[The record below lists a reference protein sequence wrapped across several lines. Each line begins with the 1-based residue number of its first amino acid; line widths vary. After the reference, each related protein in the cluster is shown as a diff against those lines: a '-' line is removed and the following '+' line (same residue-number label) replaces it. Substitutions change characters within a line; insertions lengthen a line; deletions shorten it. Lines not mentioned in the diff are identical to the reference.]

1 MLWALFLGSG
11 FGLSSVFHSNTGRSY
26 FTARNTVANHM
37 HDLLI
42 SFSTLYYPGP
52 GPCSK
57 FSGGLGELDVTK
69 NSTNSWSNHKLQP

>member
-37 HDLLI
+37 HDLNVEIIFYLV
-42 SFSTLYYPGP
+42 LPWPGTM
-52 GPCSK
+52 
-57 FSGGLGELDVTK
+57 L
-69 NSTNSWSNHKLQP
+69 